1 MALPKKETLVFLFF
15 YTFTFLLNGY
25 QLLPRAVW
33 GPFQLAAYV
42 LLALIGLYV
51 WRREL
56 AGKLSWIVQHKWRS
70 CLILLLGY
78 VLAICCDGVF
88 SLFLGYLQELAG
100 GTVAM
105 TNEGNMGKILQLYPA
120 WMIIPILGI
129 LGPIVEELFYRQF
142 LASYLEDRF
151 GRAVAIGLS
160 GLLFAASHLH
170 SWELREVIGLL
181 GYLGSGLVYSG
192 LFLKTNRNIYFSS
205 ILHIFG
211 NSSLLL
217 IYYLQ

>member
-1 MALPKKETLVFLFF
+1 
-15 YTFTFLLNGY
+15 
-25 QLLPRAVW
+25 
-33 GPFQLAAYV
+33 
-42 LLALIGLYV
+42 
-51 WRREL
+51 
-56 AGKLSWIVQHKWRS
+56 
-70 CLILLLGY
+70 
-78 VLAICCDGVF
+78 
-88 SLFLGYLQELAG
+88 
-100 GTVAM
+100 
-105 TNEGNMGKILQLYPA
+105 
-120 WMIIPILGI
+120 
-129 LGPIVEELFYRQF
+129 

-192 LFLKTNRNIYFSS
+192 LFLKTNRNVYFSS